1 MGAFLTFLAIA
12 VTSVFAFYKLLTLKE
27 FLDVDVMYANVESG
41 IDHTQKFNSD
51 DGFFIAAALTAYDRD
66 TTVTEE
72 HKYGE
77 LQIRQ
82 GGWGYNTEY

>member
-1 MGAFLTFLAIA
+1 MGALLTFLAIV

-51 DGFFIAAALTAYDRD
+51 DGFFIAAALTAYDRN
-66 TTVTEE
+66 TEVTEE

-77 LQIRQ
+77 L
-82 GGWGYNTEY
+82 